1 MVSKNTV
8 PPIKAKIALAISKN
22 KAAKMP
28 IVDVKLFL
36 LFSIFNKNSPYIKKS
51 IKSEFPF

>member
-1 MVSKNTV
+1 MVSKNTA
-8 PPIKAKIALAISKN
+8 PPIKAKIALAISRN

-36 LFSIFNKNSPYIKKS
+36 LFFIFNKNSPHIKKS
-51 IKSEFPF
+51 IKS